1 MSTNRNDK
9 KDIIRVF
16 EQQKNDVYRK
26 QEVIII
32 QRKSPN
38 KLLVRL

>member
-9 KDIIRVF
+9 KDIVRVF
-16 EQQKNDVYRK
+16 EEQKNEVYRK
-26 QEVIII
+26 QEIIII
-32 QRKSPN
+32 QKRSPN

>member
-9 KDIIRVF
+9 KDIVRVF
-16 EQQKNDVYRK
+16 EEQKNEVYRK
-26 QEVIII
+26 QEIII
-32 QRKSPN
+32 INKKSPN